1 MAVMNRIAFALIAT
15 AVVVQAAPTPAKSLL
30 VLSKGELT
38 LSIVDPVSLKVLA
51 SMPSVP
57 DPH

>member
-38 LSIVDPVSLKVLA
+38 LSIVLSDP
-51 SMPSVP
+51 
-57 DPH
+57 